1 MSWHCVY
8 NEGHEATAR
17 SSCLKI
23 RGGDRR
29 TAAPGGT
36 MNRWTFIAVAL
47 CVLAAGCG
55 DENQT
60 APSNVPLIFSAIL
73 SPANEVPPVG
83 NAESGG
89 RGAVQVQFDVTRG
102 AGDAIT
108 SATASFYYQ
117 LSGFPAGTTL
127 VGAHIH
133 PAAAGV
139 NGPVVLSTGL
149 TATSTVS
156 LPNGTGE
163 FRVSGIAA
171 DSALVQSIVN
181 NPAAFYFNV
190 HSPLNPG
197 GFSRGQLTRVQ

>member
-1 MSWHCVY
+1 
-8 NEGHEATAR
+8 
-17 SSCLKI
+17 
-23 RGGDRR
+23 
-29 TAAPGGT
+29 
-36 MNRWTFIAVAL
+36 MNRSTLIAVAL

-60 APSNVPLIFSAIL
+60 APSNVPLIFSATL
-73 SPANEVPPVG
+73 TPANEVPPVG

-89 RGAVQVQFDVTRG
+89 HGAVQVQFDVTRG

-117 LSGFPAGTTL
+117 LTDFPAGTTL

-133 PAAAGV
+133 PAPAGV
-139 NGPVVLSTGL
+139 NGPVIISTGL

-156 LPNGTGE
+156 LPTGTGE
-163 FRVSGIAA
+163 FRVTGIPA
-171 DSALVQSIVN
+171 DPALVQSIVN

>member
-1 MSWHCVY
+1 
-8 NEGHEATAR
+8 
-17 SSCLKI
+17 
-23 RGGDRR
+23 
-29 TAAPGGT
+29 
-36 MNRWTFIAVAL
+36 MNRWTLTAVAL
-47 CVLAAGCG
+47 CILTAGCG

-60 APSNVPLIFSAIL
+60 APSNAPLIFSAIL
-73 SPANEVPPVG
+73 SPANEVPPIG

-127 VGAHIH
+127 IGAHIH
-133 PAAAGV
+133 PAPAGV
-139 NGPVVLSTGL
+139 NGPVIISTGL
-149 TATSTVS
+149 TATSTVL

-163 FRVSGIAA
+163 FRVSGIPA
-171 DSALVQSIVN
+171 DPALVQSIVN

-190 HSPLNPG
+190 HSPLNAG

>member
-1 MSWHCVY
+1 
-8 NEGHEATAR
+8 
-17 SSCLKI
+17 
-23 RGGDRR
+23 
-29 TAAPGGT
+29 
-36 MNRWTFIAVAL
+36 MNRLTLIAVAL

-73 SPANEVPPVG
+73 TPANEVPPVG
-83 NAESGG
+83 NAESSGH
-89 RGAVQVQFDVTRG
+89 GAVQVQFDVTRG

-117 LSGFPAGTTL
+117 LTGFPAGTTL

-133 PAAAGV
+133 PAPAGV
-139 NGPVVLSTGL
+139 NGPVIISTGL

-163 FRVSGIAA
+163 FRVTGIPA
-171 DSALVQSIVN
+171 DPALVQSIIN

-190 HSPLNPG
+190 HSPSNPG